1 MHILSVNVG
10 LAVDAEWAG
19 NLRRTAIDKR
29 KAEGRVAVRENGLAG
44 DERADI
50 PNHGHPDQAVYAYA
64 REDYDWWEP
73 RMGRDLRDGQFGENL
88 TTSGADVTGAVLGER
103 WRVGTAV
110 LEVTAPRVPCVVFRN
125 WLDERGWVKRFT
137 EAGRTGAYFRV
148 IEQGELGAGDEIEV
162 LDRPS
167 DGVTIAES
175 FQAYHGDRDLL
186 LRILAL
192 PGHSIRWDRVAERVL
207 DSRTDVVAS

>member
-1 MHILSVNVG
+1 MRILSVNVG
-10 LAVDAEWAG
+10 RAVDAEWAG

-29 KAEGRVAVRENGLAG
+29 KAEGRVAVHENGLAG
-44 DERADI
+44 DERADVA
-50 PNHGHPDQAVYAYA
+50 NHGHPDQAVYAYA

-88 TTSGADVTGAVLGER
+88 TTVGADVTGAVLGER

-137 EAGRTGAYFRV
+137 DENRTGAYFRV

-167 DGVTIAES
+167 DSVTIAES
-175 FQAYHGDRDLL
+175 FRAYHGDGDLL

-192 PGHSIRWDRVAERVL
+192 PGHSDKWDRIAERVL
-207 DSRTDVVAS
+207 GTRTDVAAS

>member
-1 MHILSVNVG
+1 MRILSVNVG
-10 LAVDAEWAG
+10 RAVDADWAG

-29 KAEGRVAVRENGLAG
+29 KVEGRVAVRENGLAG
-44 DERADI
+44 DERADVA
-50 PNHGHPDQAVYAYA
+50 NHGHPDQAVYAYA

-73 RMGRDLRDGQFGENL
+73 IMGRDLRDGQFGENL

-137 EAGRTGAYFRV
+137 EANRTGAYFRV
-148 IEQGELGAGDEIEV
+148 VEQGELGVGDEIEV
-162 LDRPS
+162 LYRPS
-167 DGVTIAES
+167 NGVTIAES
-175 FQAYHGDRDLL
+175 FRAYHGDRDLML
-186 LRILAL
+186 QILDL
-192 PGHSIRWDRVAERVL
+192 PGHSEKWDRVGERVL
-207 DSRTDVVAS
+207 GDRSGVVAS

>member
-1 MHILSVNVG
+1 MRILSVNVG
-10 LAVDAEWAG
+10 RAVDAEWAG

-29 KAEGRVAVRENGLAG
+29 KIDGRVAVRENGLAG
-44 DERADI
+44 DERADVA
-50 PNHGHPDQAVYAYA
+50 NHGHPDQAVYAYA

-110 LEVTAPRVPCVVFRN
+110 LEVTAPRIPCVVFRN

-167 DGVTIAES
+167 DSVTIAEA
-175 FQAYHGDRDLL
+175 FRAYHGDRDLL
-186 LRILAL
+186 LQILTV
-192 PGHSIRWDRVAERVL
+192 PGHSDKWDRVAERVL
-207 DSRTDVVAS
+207 GDRSGVVAS

>member
-1 MHILSVNVG
+1 MRILSVNVG
-10 LAVDAEWAG
+10 RAVDAEWAG

-29 KAEGRVAVRENGLAG
+29 KAGGRIAVRENGLAG
-44 DERADI
+44 DERADVA
-50 PNHGHPDQAVYAYA
+50 NHGHPDQAVYAYA

-137 EAGRTGAYFRV
+137 EANRTGAYFRV

-175 FQAYHGDRDLL
+175 FLAYHGDRNLL

-192 PGHSIRWDRVAERVL
+192 PGHSDKWDRVAERVL
-207 DSRTDVVAS
+207 GSRTDAVAS